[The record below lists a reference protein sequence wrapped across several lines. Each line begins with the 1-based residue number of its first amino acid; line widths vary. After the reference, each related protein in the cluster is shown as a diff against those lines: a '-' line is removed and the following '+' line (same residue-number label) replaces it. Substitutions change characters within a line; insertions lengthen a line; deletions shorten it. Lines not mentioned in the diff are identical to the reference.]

1 MEGKFAHILGMLG
14 LKSNTDAVTEA
25 HLQAADDKI
34 ALLEQEKSAADTK
47 ATQAEAARVTAQTAL
62 DTATASLT
70 TATETLT
77 KVQGELTTA
86 TDKVATL
93 EDWKKKQA
101 AADGRT
107 EDDSNNLDKEDKEPK
122 ASWETASANAV
133 ASVKKR
139 LGEK

>member
-14 LKSNTDAVTEA
+14 LKSNTDAVTES

-34 ALLEQEKSAADTK
+34 ALLENEKAAADTR

-70 TATETLT
+70 TANDTIT

-93 EDWKKKQA
+93 EQWKKNQM

-107 EDDSNNLDKEDKEPK
+107 EDDSNSLDSKEEPK
-122 ASWETASANAV
+122 AAFEV
-133 ASVKKR
+133 AAAGHVARAKQR
-139 LGEK
+139 LGDK